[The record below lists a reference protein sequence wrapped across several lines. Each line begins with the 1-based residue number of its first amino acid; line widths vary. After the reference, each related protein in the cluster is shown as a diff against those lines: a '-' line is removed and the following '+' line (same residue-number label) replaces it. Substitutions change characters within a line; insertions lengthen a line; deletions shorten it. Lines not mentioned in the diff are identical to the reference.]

1 MKKITGISLSLL
13 FLVLPALGGDRLESC
28 ARLNRGQLQSVIE
41 FLSSDLLEGRA
52 PGTRG
57 GELAESYVHSLFKQ
71 LGLATRFQPLPLHG
85 FRLNTLQA
93 ALGGR
98 ELAFPGDIVGSW
110 VRRESE
116 FSLEG
121 DVVFAGFGIRTPL
134 WQWDDFK
141 NADLRGKVLLVRVN
155 DPGQFD
161 ARVFNGRALTYFGR
175 WTYKIE
181 EAARAGA
188 AAILLIHTTPSAG
201 YDWQVVKNSWSGEEL
216 YLPASLENDLK
227 FRGWI
232 SEASLRSL
240 LAARKIDLERL
251 YRQSLSRKFRPVNLG
266 FKARI
271 SGGSAFRAL
280 EARNVI
286 AEIPGSSGKSIVLSA
301 HIDHLGR
308 DERLAGDAIFNGA
321 IDNGSAVAALAMV
334 AKIFAESGGELRHG
348 LTFLACQGEE
358 AGLLGS
364 RHFVAN
370 SDRGRIVANI
380 NFESTPVWEAS
391 LDAFAEGAHFSSL
404 EEMVRQVANA
414 QGLGYSRFSLGEQG
428 LFFRSD
434 QFPFAQA
441 GIPAIWLS
449 AGESTASG
457 RNRIAEFFKGGAYH
471 TVKDEFDPDW
481 ELESLRQTIRL
492 AVGLIERLQASGE
505 TPRWQGRLPFPLAA
519 PTGD

>member
-1 MKKITGISLSLL
+1 MKKFAGIFLSLL
-13 FLVLPALGGDRLESC
+13 SLASLAGGSDPLERCSRLT
-28 ARLNRGQLQSVIE
+28 RGQLQSVIE

-71 LGLATRFQPLPLHG
+71 LGLAARFQPLALHG
-85 FRLNTLQA
+85 FRINTLHA
-93 ALGGR
+93 ALGDR

-251 YRQSLSRKFRPVNLG
+251 YRQSLQP
-266 FKARI
+266 
-271 SGGSAFRAL
+271 
-280 EARNVI
+280 
-286 AEIPGSSGKSIVLSA
+286 
-301 HIDHLGR
+301 
-308 DERLAGDAIFNGA
+308 
-321 IDNGSAVAALAMV
+321 
-334 AKIFAESGGELRHG
+334 
-348 LTFLACQGEE
+348 
-358 AGLLGS
+358 
-364 RHFVAN
+364 
-370 SDRGRIVANI
+370 
-380 NFESTPVWEAS
+380 
-391 LDAFAEGAHFSSL
+391 
-404 EEMVRQVANA
+404 
-414 QGLGYSRFSLGEQG
+414 
-428 LFFRSD
+428 
-434 QFPFAQA
+434 
-441 GIPAIWLS
+441 
-449 AGESTASG
+449 
-457 RNRIAEFFKGGAYH
+457 
-471 TVKDEFDPDW
+471 
-481 ELESLRQTIRL
+481 
-492 AVGLIERLQASGE
+492 
-505 TPRWQGRLPFPLAA
+505 
-519 PTGD
+519 